1 MLWSLSMSLFY
12 CQDTERGLRLL
23 NEWHLKEEFIS
34 VSTLRVLSAI
44 LCLNDI
50 IKYVKDK
57 LEMKSEHNVV
67 FSKRKSAIANLL
79 VDKNMVHLHSPSRTF
94 IVQNQKNL
102 DSCSCILGS
111 KCVHIL
117 PAQFAK
123 EGKPLRIKKP
133 SFSLSDLSRKIR
145 ADKKSGV

>member
-1 MLWSLSMSLFY
+1 M
-12 CQDTERGLRLL
+12 
-23 NEWHLKEEFIS
+23 
-34 VSTLRVLSAI
+34 STLRVLSAI

-94 IVQNQKNL
+94 IVQNQK
-102 DSCSCILGS
+102 ILTLAP
-111 KCVHIL
+111 V
-117 PAQFAK
+117 F
-123 EGKPLRIKKP
+123 
-133 SFSLSDLSRKIR
+133 
-145 ADKKSGV
+145 